1 MAISGGPEIE
11 ICTLAESPGPNI
23 KIILVAPRA
32 MVAPVLKAVPPPPEL
47 TPNTRALGAG
57 EAVAR
62 GTMISAPLAAWPGAR
77 PMTTGGLICEEVVPG
92 GGVGVG
98 GGVPLLDE
106 PPAQP
111 PMTARAENN
120 SAIRQRRMHP
130 QHNQD
135 AVKMRGCCPE
145 LQREYNRRR

>member
-1 MAISGGPEIE
+1 MARSGWPEIE
-11 ICTLAESPGPNI
+11 ISTRAESPGHNI
-23 KIILVAPRA
+23 KMMLVAPRA

-47 TPNTRALGAG
+47 TPSTRALGAG

-77 PMTTGGLICEEVVPG
+77 PMTTGGLICEELVPG

-98 GGVPLLDE
+98 GGPLLDE

-111 PMTARAENN
+111 AMTARADNN
-120 SAIRQRRMHP
+120 
-130 QHNQD
+130 
-135 AVKMRGCCPE
+135 G
-145 LQREYNRRR
+145 